1 MAKWTGTLIGG
12 GIGWVLA
19 GPIGGIIGAVIGNM
33 MNAEHTNQHHSQ
45 YTNSNNTY
53 QYNQRQKS
61 TPGDFAVS
69 MLVLFAYVTKADKK
83 IISAEIQ
90 YVKKYLIQKFG
101 TNNAQEMMYIYK
113 DVLEKEYNL
122 QQVCQ
127 QINNN
132 LDYYSKLEMLHILF
146 GVANADRHIH
156 ELELQ
161 AISLIANY
169 LGISA
174 SEYNSIKA
182 IFVKNE
188 NQSYKILNVPETAT
202 TEEIKKAYRE
212 LAVKYHPDK
221 VASLGVEFQKV
232 AEEKFKAVNNAYQN
246 IRQERN
252 F

>member
-1 MAKWTGTLIGG
+1 MAKWKGTLIGG
-12 GIGWVLA
+12 GIGWVLG

-33 MNAEHTNQHHSQ
+33 MNSEENVHQRSGQN
-45 YTNSNNTY
+45 YTNRNTHY
-53 QYNQRQKS
+53 QQNRS

-83 IISAEIQ
+83 ILSSEIQ

-101 TNNAQEMMYIYK
+101 ATNAQQMMHIYK
-113 DVLEKEYNL
+113 TVLDKNYNL

-127 QINNN
+127 QINTHM
-132 LDYYSKLEMLHILF
+132 DYYSKLEMLHILF
-146 GVANADRHIH
+146 GVANADKHIN
-156 ELELQ
+156 EQELQ
-161 AISLIANY
+161 AISQIANY

-188 NQSYKILNVPETAT
+188 NQFYKILNVQTNAT
-202 TEEIKKAYRE
+202 NDEIKKAYRE
-212 LAVKYHPDK
+212 MAVKYHPDK
-221 VASLGVEFQKV
+221 VANLGEELQKV
-232 AEEKFKAVNNAYQN
+232 AEEKFKAVNNAYQA
-246 IRQERN
+246 IRQERG

>member
-12 GIGWVLA
+12 GIGWAFA

-33 MNAEHTNQHHSQ
+33 MKSDNVYHQQNQNTYSRNNYQ
-45 YTNSNNTY
+45 QSNN
-53 QYNQRQKS
+53 QRTK
-61 TPGDFAVS
+61 PGDFAVS

-83 IISAEIQ
+83 IISSEIQ
-90 YVKKYLIQKFG
+90 YVKKYIVQKFG
-101 TNNAQEMMYIYK
+101 ANNAQEMMYIYK
-113 DVLEKEYNL
+113 DILNKEYNI

-127 QINNN
+127 QINQN

-146 GVANADRHIH
+146 GVANADNQIH

-161 AISLIANY
+161 AIQLISNY

-174 SEYNSIKA
+174 TEYNSIKA
-182 IFVKNE
+182 IFFKQE
-188 NQSYKILNVPETAT
+188 DQSYKILDINKNAT
-202 TEEIKKAYRE
+202 NGEIKKAYRD

-221 VASLGVEFQKV
+221 VASLGVEFQEV
-232 AEEKFKAVNNAYQN
+232 AEEKFKSINNAYQT
-246 IRQERN
+246 IRQERG